1 MRTRRGILVGAIG
14 GSVALALKRPAIG
27 APASMTAVTQLGW
40 LRVGE
45 YAPIIVADA
54 MGFFIAEGI
63 THRMVDGGPGKNPVP
78 LVAVGQAQFGI
89 ATSGMMLATAR
100 TAPDP
105 VDVVAVG
112 TLYQQSPSA
121 YIRLA
126 APGAPEPKPLDLEGK
141 VIGIQSESE
150 FLFTAFARKN
160 GIDLSKVKI
169 VFVKAT
175 PEPLMVGQID
185 YFSGWIMNQTYMIEQ
200 EAKKPDAPAALQGK
214 TWQAMRFSQWGVAT
228 YSDVIF
234 ATGQTLRD
242 NPALVR
248 GYLRA
253 VARGMQYAID
263 HPQETVD
270 LVARSPGQIED
281 AQKLAWRF
289 KIQTP
294 LYTNPGSAEHGKL
307 WMDPAVWGQMIE
319 FLKTGNQIPRA
330 IPTAE
335 VMTDDFLPGPSI

>member
-1 MRTRRGILVGAIG
+1 MTTRRGILAGALG
-14 GSVALALKRPAIG
+14 AAVALKRPAIG
-27 APASMTAVTQLGW
+27 AAPSMTAVTQLGW

-54 MGFFIAEGI
+54 KGYFTEEGI

-78 LVAVGQAQFGI
+78 IVAVGQAQFGI

-105 VDVVAVG
+105 VDVVAIG

-121 YIRLA
+121 YISLA
-126 APGAPEPKPLDLEGK
+126 APGSPPPKPSDMEGRI
-141 VIGIQSESE
+141 VGVQSDSE
-150 FLFTAFARKN
+150 FLFRAFARKN

-200 EAKKPDAPAALQGK
+200 EASKPDAPPALKGK
-214 TWQAMRFSQWGVAT
+214 VWQAMGYAQWGVPT
-228 YSDVIF
+228 YSDVMF
-234 ATGQTLRD
+234 ATGKTLRD
-242 NPALVR
+242 NPDLVR

-253 VARGMQYAID
+253 VARGMQFAIAN
-263 HPQETVD
+263 PAETVE
-270 LVARSPGQIED
+270 LVAKAPGQIED
-281 AQKLAWRF
+281 AAKLAWRF
-289 KIQTP
+289 KIQNP
-294 LYTNPGSAEHGKL
+294 LYTAPASASHGKL
-307 WMDPAVWGQMIE
+307 WMDPAVWTQMIE
-319 FLKTGNQIPRA
+319 FLKAGDQIPRI
-330 IPTAE
+330 IPVDE
-335 VMTDDFLPGPSI
+335 VMTDSYLPGPSI